1 MAQERFDLEPVQAS
15 EQPPVARP
23 GYPSASGYGYPEA
36 NPYGYGYGYDEDDEK
51 VYVRRMWRAIR
62 KRRWLIEVLAI
73 ITTSIVTV
81 EVFRTKSMY
90 QASATVEI
98 GKENRTLVRQGDLII
113 QSDESDD
120 MYYVATAMKTKIR
133 QLQSRPLLEDVV
145 AAMNLDQNPH
155 LLEVNE
161 RKSIWEAFKTMGSK
175 VHAAGNDQ
183 AYPAVNPTVA
193 MTEGSTERSP
203 EEAAR
208 LAPSVDVLES
218 NLSAEPLPDTRM
230 LVVSFAHTDP
240 VLAATV
246 ANAVSRVFI
255 NYSFEN
261 KTEKFRDT
269 SEWLSRSTRELEA
282 KVQEADQELASYSRA
297 NNIFSTDGKETLTG
311 EKLTR
316 LHDQATRAE
325 TDRILKESLY
335 QEVKA
340 GRVAQLPEA
349 FSDPKISALQAKLG
363 ELSVQASELDVK
375 YGPKNQRVVEV
386 KQQIAAIQAQ
396 IDDRVSV
403 RAAAVHL

>member
-1 MAQERFDLEPVQAS
+1 MAQERFDLDPVQAS
-15 EQPPVARP
+15 DVQPATRS
-23 GYPSASGYGYPEA
+23 GYPSASGYGYPGA
-36 NPYGYGYGYDEDDEK
+36 NPYGYGYVEDDEK

-62 KRRWLIEVLAI
+62 KRRWLIAVLAI

-81 EVFRTKSMY
+81 EVFRTKSIY

-98 GKENRTLVRQGDLII
+98 GKENRTLVRSGDLII

-120 MYYVATAMKTKIR
+120 TYYVSMAMKTRVR

-145 AAMNLDQNPH
+145 AALNLDQNPH
-155 LLEVNE
+155 LAEVNQ
-161 RKSIWEAFKTMGSK
+161 RKSIWEALKTMGSK

-183 AYPAVNPTVA
+183 PYPAINPS
-193 MTEGSTERSP
+193 MSMPESSERSP
-203 EEAAR
+203 EESAR
-208 LAPSVDVLES
+208 LGPYVDVLEN

-230 LVVSFAHTDP
+230 LVVSFSHTDP